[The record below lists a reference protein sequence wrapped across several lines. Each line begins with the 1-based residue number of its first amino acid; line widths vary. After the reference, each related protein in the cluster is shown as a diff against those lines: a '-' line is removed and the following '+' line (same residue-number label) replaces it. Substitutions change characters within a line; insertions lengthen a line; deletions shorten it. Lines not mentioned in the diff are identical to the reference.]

1 MHLQCASLK
10 SLYWSKLD
18 LGIDRRKRLTDPIH
32 SFLDVVT
39 TTKGTLLPGWGC
51 ETSLADALAKELK
64 DRMNSRGDTAQLQLS
79 EQALQRVTE
88 INQKMDL
95 IEECL
100 KNTPPE
106 AMEVTDR

>member
-1 MHLQCASLK
+1 
-10 SLYWSKLD
+10 
-18 LGIDRRKRLTDPIH
+18 
-32 SFLDVVT
+32 
-39 TTKGTLLPGWGC
+39 
-51 ETSLADALAKELK
+51 
-64 DRMNSRGDTAQLQLS
+64 MNSRGDTAQLQLS

-100 KNTPPE
+100 RNTPPE